1 MADEII
7 IPIIAEVGNKKSYKS
22 IQEYT
27 NYLESQLESAF
38 DTSLLNPLDKAGKK
52 WNALIKQG
60 RKYREVIVTT
70 TKKGKLKTF
79 NITDKQYSL
88 AEARKLMSASSLYG
102 AKTLRTDIQVE
113 RRNQP
118 KKAKKLTQEEVVK
131 AEQEEINKLQTESN
145 SKLAKIRS
153 LSSIIGG
160 ELKGSALTKFQLSS
174 AKKEL
179 SELEKQFKLVK
190 EGDASY
196 VALSEKIK
204 STQKRINELTDSLR
218 QQNQE
223 ALDDKKLSGF
233 EKFMNRFKSYGLVR
247 ILRNFFSFVEKGF
260 SESLTSLARFDS
272 GVNDSMSSITSSFTI
287 MSNSLVTVIAPLLQL
302 VEPIIRTVA
311 NGVAK
316 LAEGISYLIAKLTGS
331 ATYLKANTKYL
342 KNFSDEMNR
351 FSFDK
356 FESLSGSDDS
366 ANMFEKANVSDGLFG
381 DALSSVER
389 LGAILAG
396 ISGYLIVKKLVD
408 GSIQKGLE
416 NIGKVFTQG
425 GWIKLAG
432 IAGIILGIS
441 SAFEGFIELLRT
453 DGKSVIGWIKTIL
466 GLLAAVA
473 GIIAMIKGKTIGGMI
488 AGGIAIASTVGIII
502 ANSVAASKSV
512 EVQQYANGGIAEQ
525 GDLFIANEKGPELV
539 YSGPNNSSSIMN
551 ISQFKQATL
560 EALYAWWDEAKYD
573 LPEGNSFNID
583 GAQIARSKSFI
594 AEMNRRNTGLGLK

>member
-70 TKKGKLKTF
+70 TKKGELKTF

-160 ELKGSALTKFQLSS
+160 ELNGLALTKFQLSS

-223 ALDDKKLSGF
+223 VLDDKKLSGF

-260 SESLTSLARFDS
+260 SESLTSLAKFDS

-287 MSNSLVTVIAPLLQL
+287 MSNSLVTIIAPLLQL

-381 DALSSVER
+381 DALSSVEK
-389 LGAILAG
+389 LGGILAG
-396 ISGYLIVKKLVD
+396 ISGYLIVKKFLD
-408 GSIQKGLE
+408 GSIKSGFE

-425 GWIKLAG
+425 GWVKFAG
-432 IAGIILGIS
+432 IAGVILGIS
-441 SAFEGFIELLRT
+441 SAVEGIIELIRT
-453 DGKSVIGWIKTIL
+453 DGKSIIGWIKTIL
-466 GLLAAVA
+466 GLVAAVA
-473 GIIAMIKGKTIGGMI
+473 GVIAMIKGKTIGGMI
-488 AGGIAIASTVGIII
+488 AGGIAVASTVGIII
-502 ANSVAASKSV
+502 ANSVAASKSA
-512 EVQQYANGGIAEQ
+512 EIQQYANGGIAEQ

-573 LPEGNSFNID
+573 LPESSSFNID

>member
-7 IPIIAEVGNKKSYKS
+7 IPIVAEVGNKKSYKS

-70 TKKGKLKTF
+70 TKKGKLKAF

-88 AEARKLMSASSLYG
+88 SEARKLMSASSLYG

-118 KKAKKLTQEEVVK
+118 KKTKKLTQEEVAK

-160 ELKGSALTKFQLSS
+160 ELKGSDLTKFQLSS

-196 VALSEKIK
+196 IALSEKIK

-260 SESLTSLARFDS
+260 SESLTSLAKFDS

-287 MSNSLVTVIAPLLQL
+287 MSNSLVTVVAPLLQII
-302 VEPIIRTVA
+302 EPIIRAVA

-331 ATYLKANTKYL
+331 ATYLKVNTKYL

-366 ANMFEKANVSDGLFG
+366 TNMFEKANVSDGLFG

-389 LGAILAG
+389 LSGILAG
-396 ISGYLIVKKLVD
+396 IGGYLIVKKFLD
-408 GSIQKGLE
+408 GSILKGFE

-425 GWIKLAG
+425 GWVKFAG
-432 IAGIILGIS
+432 IAGVILGIS
-441 SAFEGFIELLRT
+441 SAVEGIIELIRT

-466 GLLAAVA
+466 GLVAAVA
-473 GIIAMIKGKTIGGMI
+473 GVIAMIKGKTIAGMI
-488 AGGIAIASTVGIII
+488 AGGIAVASTVGIII
-502 ANSVAASKSV
+502 ANSVAASKSA
-512 EVQQYANGGIAEQ
+512 EIQQYANGGIAEQ

-560 EALYAWWDEAKYD
+560 EALYEWWYDARDD
-573 LPEGNSFNID
+573 LPEGGSFNID

-594 AEMNRRNTGLGLK
+594 AEMNRKNSGLNLK

>member
-102 AKTLRTDIQVE
+102 AKALRTDIQVE

-118 KKAKKLTQEEVVK
+118 KKTKKLTQAEVAK

-145 SKLAKIRS
+145 SKLAKIMS

-179 SELEKQFKLVK
+179 SELERQFKLVK

-196 VALSEKIK
+196 IALSEKIK
-204 STQKRINELTDSLR
+204 TTQKRINELTDSLR

-233 EKFMNRFKSYGLVR
+233 DKFMNRFKSYGMVR

-260 SESLTSLARFDS
+260 SESLSNLAKFDS
-272 GVNDSMSSITSSFTI
+272 GVNDSMSRMTSSFTI
-287 MSNSLVTVIAPLLQL
+287 MSNSIVTVIVPLLQI
-302 VEPIIRTVA
+302 VEPVIRTIA
-311 NGVAK
+311 NGVAE

-342 KNFSDEMNR
+342 KNFSDEINR

-356 FESLSGSDDS
+356 FESLSGSDNS
-366 ANMFEKANVSDGLFG
+366 ANMFEEVKVADGALG
-381 DALSSVER
+381 DTLSSIEKI
-389 LGAILAG
+389 GAILAG
-396 ISGYLIVKKLVD
+396 IGGYIIVKKFLD
-408 GSIQKGLE
+408 GSVQKGLE

-425 GWIKLAG
+425 GWIKFAG
-432 IAGIILGIS
+432 ITGIILGIS
-441 SAFEGFIELLRT
+441 SAVEGIIELIKT

-466 GLLAAVA
+466 GLVAAVA
-473 GIIAMIKGKTIGGMI
+473 GVIAMMKGKTVAGMI
-488 AGGIAIASTVGIII
+488 AGGIAVAGTVGIII
-502 ANSVAASKSV
+502 ANSVAASKSA
-512 EVQQYANGGIAEQ
+512 EIQQYSNGGIAQQ

-551 ISQFKQATL
+551 ISQFKQATF
-560 EALYAWWDEAKYD
+560 EALTSWWEYAKYD
-573 LPEGNSFNID
+573 LPETAQISLD
-583 GAQIARSKSFI
+583 GAQIARSKSFKN
-594 AEMNRRNTGLGLK
+594 ELNRTNAGLNLR